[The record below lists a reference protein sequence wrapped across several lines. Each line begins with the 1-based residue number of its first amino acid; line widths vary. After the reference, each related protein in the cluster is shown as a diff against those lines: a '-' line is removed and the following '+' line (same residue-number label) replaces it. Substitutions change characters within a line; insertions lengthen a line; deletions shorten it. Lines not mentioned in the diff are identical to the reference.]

1 MVDDRHRAE
10 DLTQS
15 AFVRLYSAREGW
27 EPQSKFS
34 TYLWRIA
41 LNLCHDELRKLKRLG
56 ECSLDAL
63 DPDADAQMRG
73 LASQDRPPDAQIE
86 QRELAQA
93 IREAL
98 LRLAPHY
105 REVVVLR
112 HYEQLKFEEIGVV
125 LGIPAGTVKS
135 RMSEALKQL
144 NRFLKHLETKEETKP
159 WNIKNQPKELLAL

>member
-1 MVDDRHRAE
+1 MAASFPATITPTSMVIGAKNHQPFIIE
-10 DLTQS
+10 
-15 AFVRLYSAREGW
+15 V
-27 EPQSKFS
+27 K
-34 TYLWRIA
+34 IA
-41 LNLCHDELRKLKRLG
+41 GLNCLR
-56 ECSLDAL
+56 
-63 DPDADAQMRG
+63 P
-73 LASQDRPPDAQIE
+73 
-86 QRELAQA
+86 
-93 IREAL
+93 AL

-125 LGIPAGTVKS
+125 LGIPVGTVKS